1 MARPPDTAR
10 ESEIYEVAT
19 RVFRDK
25 GYHGTS
31 MRDIADEL
39 GIQKPSLYHYISS
52 KQDLL
57 FRIFEQGTG
66 ALTDQLDEIVRSDAS
81 ATVKL
86 ERAVESHLTALC
98 DQLEFFTVYLR
109 EQKFFSGKQMQQ
121 VRLEAQ
127 RHADLLEK
135 IVNQGIAAGEF
146 RHVDAKVTALA
157 IIGMCNWL
165 FQWYSP
171 QGRLRPDEI
180 ANIFSGLM
188 LDGLHTPPKRPRTTK
203 ARKQKE

>member
-1 MARPPDTAR
+1 MGRPPDTTR
-10 ESEIYEVAT
+10 ESEVFETAT
-19 RVFRDK
+19 RVFRAK

-31 MRDIADEL
+31 MRDIADAL
-39 GIQKPSLYHYISS
+39 GIQKPSLYHYISG

-57 FRIFEQGTG
+57 FRIFERGTG

-86 ERAVESHLTALC
+86 ERAIESHLTALC

-121 VRLEAQ
+121 VRSEGK
-127 RHADLLEK
+127 RHAELLEK

-146 RHVDAKVTALA
+146 RQTDAKVTALA

-171 QGRLRPDEI
+171 TGRMRPDEI
-180 ANIFSGLM
+180 AAVFSNLM
-188 LDGLHTPPKRPRTTK
+188 LDGLHASSKKPKPIKAHRPK
-203 ARKQKE
+203 G